1 MTRRIRP
8 DRRSRAH
15 PPPRERVQVLVVWTL
30 LAGGFWEPFLFCLGF
45 LASRLVRF
53 CSLFATTASLQV
65 SGGNYAAGARQC
77 NRQIKAVAAPANPQ
91 RTPSPV
97 QRSLRSPGE
106 ARCSRPRLFQ
116 IPPS

>member
-8 DRRSRAH
+8 ARRSRAT
-15 PPPRERVQVLVVWTL
+15 RRQESEFQVLVVWTL

-77 NRQIKAVAAPANPQ
+77 NRQIKAVAYSRKSSKNSFTRAKK
-91 RTPSPV
+91 PSL
-97 QRSLRSPGE
+97 SG
-106 ARCSRPRLFQ
+106 
-116 IPPS
+116 

>member
-8 DRRSRAH
+8 ARRSRAT
-15 PPPRERVQVLVVWTL
+15 RRQESEFQVLMIWPL

-65 SGGNYAAGARQC
+65 SSGNYAAMVRL
-77 NRQIKAVAAPANPQ
+77 APGQWIVQLHSDELSRAGDPVFRLKQ
-91 RTPSPV
+91 RIFVS
-97 QRSLRSPGE
+97 E
-106 ARCSRPRLFQ
+106 AP
-116 IPPS
+116 